1 VREILGRPLVLEK
14 RGLSLHVVLKD
25 RRRRPGVIR
34 AEAMTQLLF
43 ELELHLVEVDSPT
56 ARGALRHLAT
66 VHDAL
71 LRKGWAGVAD
81 LPSNTL
87 ARAVVQAQ
95 MVSRR
100 DATSR
105 LRNFIEHLGR
115 LQVAA
120 EVREDRLHHAP
131 PQPLPA
137 QTSAATP
144 SSARTRTSCRLRSF
158 SAGWMAS
165 ARKHKRSAV
174 VNSVVA
180 KVTCAM
186 SSTLTPAASQ
196 ARCNCWW

>member
-1 VREILGRPLVLEK
+1 MPYNPNDDDPLDSQPRRERRTRHGRPGSLRWVREILGRPLVLEK
-14 RGLSLHVVLKD
+14 RGLSLHIVLKD

-43 ELELHLVEVDSPT
+43 ELELHLVGVESPT
-56 ARGALRHLAT
+56 AGGALRHLAT

-131 PQPLPA
+131 PMVNDEGA
-137 QTSAATP
+137 VEVRETSAEEFDASEREWAATVLH
-144 SSARTRTSCRLRSF
+144 REDRR
-158 SAGWMAS
+158 
-165 ARKHKRSAV
+165 
-174 VNSVVA
+174 
-180 KVTCAM
+180 
-186 SSTLTPAASQ
+186 
-196 ARCNCWW
+196 

>member
-1 VREILGRPLVLEK
+1 MRKCLIMK
-14 RGLSLHVVLKD
+14 RVTSGVWHAFHVSCFKVVLL
-25 RRRRPGVIR
+25 
-34 AEAMTQLLF
+34 LLF
-43 ELELHLVEVDSPT
+43 FTHFAFVTADKMKQPIEHKQASVLRPTTSVFAACAHHLQP
-56 ARGALRHLAT
+56 ALR
-66 VHDAL
+66 
-71 LRKGWAGVAD
+71 
-81 LPSNTL
+81 
-87 ARAVVQAQ
+87 
-95 MVSRR
+95 
-100 DATSR
+100 
-105 LRNFIEHLGR
+105 
-115 LQVAA
+115 
-120 EVREDRLHHAP
+120 RLHHAP